1 MVETGAMRGR
11 RRGKRRGGGRRR
23 GGGVWGWG
31 IGGLGSQ
38 RISGLVDWR
47 IGGGEGG
54 ELVGVVGE
62 RPGQTVKR
70 LRFEGRAFREV
81 PQGHEMGS
89 FGLSGQPLF
98 AQPMDASDQVCG
110 WGGRGRSRWLRFFA
124 AAADGRRDTS
134 QQTKADA
141 SRTHS
146 AQAFTGPTV
155 QRQTNSSQIK
165 VFQGNPDNIKPV
177 LALRRKG
184 YFLRKNQPNIFP
196 ARSSEN
202 PSLRFSPEY
211 RLRAWLSAQI
221 MNDDLAPW
229 PGRGRYRVD
238 SPAEF
243 DSVSTV

>member
-1 MVETGAMRGR
+1 MVETGARRGR
-11 RRGKRRGGGRRR
+11 RRGKRRGGRRSTIRERRR
-23 GGGVWGWG
+23 GWFPTTRRVARLSEWPGPGC
-31 IGGLGSQ
+31 
-38 RISGLVDWR
+38 LVDWCVGESQGSFR
-47 IGGGEGG
+47 RSGGRQPEGGAPKRDWWIGGGEGG

-81 PQGHEMGS
+81 PQGHEIGS
-89 FGLSGQPLF
+89 VWLSGQPLF

-110 WGGRGRSRWLRFFA
+110 WGGRGRGRGLRFFA

-177 LALRRKG
+177 L
-184 YFLRKNQPNIFP
+184 
-196 ARSSEN
+196 E
-202 PSLRFSPEY
+202 
-211 RLRAWLSAQI
+211 
-221 MNDDLAPW
+221 
-229 PGRGRYRVD
+229 
-238 SPAEF
+238 
-243 DSVSTV
+243 